1 MNDLVGLMGGAL
13 LLGRRRGGSYSLG
26 IVVVVALGRFDGDTR
41 GLRGV
46 PLTGRG
52 GSSIFK
58 KG

>member
-1 MNDLVGLMGGAL
+1 MNDLVGLMGGAF
-13 LLGRRRGGSYSLG
+13 LLGRRRGGNCSSG
-26 IVVVVALGRFDGDTR
+26 IVVVVALSRFDGDTR

-46 PLTGRG
+46 PLISRG